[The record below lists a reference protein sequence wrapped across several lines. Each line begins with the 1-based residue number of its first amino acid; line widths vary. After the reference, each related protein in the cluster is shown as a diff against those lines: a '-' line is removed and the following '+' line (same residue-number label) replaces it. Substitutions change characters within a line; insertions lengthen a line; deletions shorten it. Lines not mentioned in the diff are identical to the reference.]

1 MKYNQLQNLVV
12 WNPGKRWNFFRKAL
26 EMIIFAKKM
35 DNDSIH
41 HTIINNLAD
50 GQVEF
55 LGTTGKETGTMSYSI
70 AIMPEDVAVAEDIDI
85 QSGKGL
91 WWIGV
96 ALGLALG
103 VFFIVRYILKKHRG
117 NEVEVEPVEQDAS
130 LRYELLRHK
139 DINKKF
145 CQKGYFSTVRQM
157 KLEALE
163 EHEINELCD
172 AVSGVFLTLVEFLN
186 NHGLSAKDFKFCC
199 LVKSRL
205 STSELSEIYDVSES
219 AIFKRKLKIKEM
231 LGDKSDNSNLAA
243 ILEDK

>member
-1 MKYNQLQNLVV
+1 MEVYWKNA
-12 WNPGKRWNFFRKAL
+12 GKWWNFFRKAL

-117 NEVEVEPVEQDAS
+117 NEVEPVEQDAS

-172 AVSGVFLTLVEFLN
+172 AVSGVFPTLVEFLN

>member
-1 MKYNQLQNLVV
+1 MEVYWKNA
-12 WNPGKRWNFFRKAL
+12 GKWWNFFRKVL

-117 NEVEVEPVEQDAS
+117 NEVEPVEQDAS

-172 AVSGVFLTLVEFLN
+172 AVSGVFPTLVEFLN

-199 LVKSRL
+199 LVKSWL

>member
-1 MKYNQLQNLVV
+1 
-12 WNPGKRWNFFRKAL
+12 
-26 EMIIFAKKM
+26 M

-55 LGTTGKETGTMSYSI
+55 LGTTGKETETMSYSI

-85 QSGKGL
+85 QSGKDL

-103 VFFIVRYILKKHRG
+103 VFFIVRCILKIHRG
-117 NEVEVEPVEQDAS
+117 NEVEPVEQDAS

-145 CQKGYFSTVRQM
+145 CQKVYFSTVRQM

-199 LVKSRL
+199 LVKSWL

>member
-1 MKYNQLQNLVV
+1 
-12 WNPGKRWNFFRKAL
+12 
-26 EMIIFAKKM
+26 M

-91 WWIGV
+91 WWICV
-96 ALGLALG
+96 ALG
-103 VFFIVRYILKKHRG
+103 VFFIVRCILKKHRG
-117 NEVEVEPVEQDAS
+117 NEVEPVEQDAS
-130 LRYELLRHK
+130 LRYEPLRHK

-145 CQKGYFSTVRQM
+145 CQKVYFSTVRQM

-172 AVSGVFLTLVEFLN
+172 AVSVVFPTLVEFLN

>member
-1 MKYNQLQNLVV
+1 
-12 WNPGKRWNFFRKAL
+12 
-26 EMIIFAKKM
+26 M

-91 WWIGV
+91 WWICV
-96 ALGLALG
+96 ALG
-103 VFFIVRYILKKHRG
+103 VFFIVRCILKKHRG
-117 NEVEVEPVEQDAS
+117 NEVEPVEQDAS

-145 CQKGYFSTVRQM
+145 CQKVYFSTVRQM

-172 AVSGVFLTLVEFLN
+172 AVSGLFPTLVEFLN

>member
-12 WNPGKRWNFFRKAL
+12 WNPGIWWIFFRKVL

-91 WWIGV
+91 WWICV
-96 ALGLALG
+96 ALG
-103 VFFIVRYILKKHRG
+103 VFFIVRCILKKHRG
-117 NEVEVEPVEQDAS
+117 NEVEPVEQDAS

-139 DINKKF
+139 GINKKF

-172 AVSGVFLTLVEFLN
+172 AVSGVFPTLVEFLN

-231 LGDKSDNSNLAA
+231 LGDKSDSSNLAA

>member
-1 MKYNQLQNLVV
+1 MKYNQLQNSVV
-12 WNPGKRWNFFRKAL
+12 WNPGKWLNFFRKAL

-70 AIMPEDVAVAEDIDI
+70 TIVPEDVAVAEDIDI

-91 WWIGV
+91 WWICV
-96 ALGLALG
+96 ALG
-103 VFFIVRYILKKHRG
+103 VFFIVRCILKKHRG
-117 NEVEVEPVEQDAS
+117 NEVEPVEQDAS

-145 CQKGYFSTVRQM
+145 CQKVYFSTVRQM

-163 EHEINELCD
+163 EHEINVLCD
-172 AVSGVFLTLVEFLN
+172 AVSVVFPTLVEFLN

>member
-1 MKYNQLQNLVV
+1 
-12 WNPGKRWNFFRKAL
+12 
-26 EMIIFAKKM
+26 
-35 DNDSIH
+35 
-41 HTIINNLAD
+41 
-50 GQVEF
+50 
-55 LGTTGKETGTMSYSI
+55 MSYSI

-91 WWIGV
+91 WWICV
-96 ALGLALG
+96 ALG
-103 VFFIVRYILKKHRG
+103 VFFIVRCILKKHRG
-117 NEVEVEPVEQDAS
+117 NEVEPVEQDAS

-145 CQKGYFSTVRQM
+145 CQKVYFSTVRQM

-172 AVSGVFLTLVEFLN
+172 AVSVVFPTLVEFLN

>member
-1 MKYNQLQNLVV
+1 MEVYWKNA
-12 WNPGKRWNFFRKAL
+12 GKWLNFFRKAL

-70 AIMPEDVAVAEDIDI
+70 AIMPEDVAVAEDMDI

-117 NEVEVEPVEQDAS
+117 NEVEPVEQDAS

-145 CQKGYFSTVRQM
+145 CQKVYFSTVRQM

-172 AVSGVFLTLVEFLN
+172 AVSGVFPTLVEFLN

-199 LVKSRL
+199 LVKSWL

>member
-1 MKYNQLQNLVV
+1 
-12 WNPGKRWNFFRKAL
+12 
-26 EMIIFAKKM
+26 M

-91 WWIGV
+91 WWICV
-96 ALGLALG
+96 ALG
-103 VFFIVRYILKKHRG
+103 VFFIVRCILKKHRG
-117 NEVEVEPVEQDAS
+117 NEVEPVEQDAW

-145 CQKGYFSTVRQM
+145 CQKVYFSTVRQM

-172 AVSGVFLTLVEFLN
+172 AVSVVFPTLVEFLN

>member
-1 MKYNQLQNLVV
+1 MEVYWKNA
-12 WNPGKRWNFFRKAL
+12 GKWWNFFRKVL

-55 LGTTGKETGTMSYSI
+55 LGTTGKETETMSYSI

-96 ALGLALG
+96 ALRLALG

-117 NEVEVEPVEQDAS
+117 NEVEPVEQDAS

-172 AVSGVFLTLVEFLN
+172 AVSGVFPTLVEFLN

-199 LVKSRL
+199 LVKSWL

>member
-1 MKYNQLQNLVV
+1 MV

-96 ALGLALG
+96 ALG
-103 VFFIVRYILKKHRG
+103 VFFIVRCILKIHRG
-117 NEVEVEPVEQDAS
+117 NEVEAEPVEQDAS

>member
-91 WWIGV
+91 WWICV
-96 ALGLALG
+96 ALG
-103 VFFIVRYILKKHRG
+103 VFFIVRCILKKHRG
-117 NEVEVEPVEQDAS
+117 NEVEPVEQDAS

-172 AVSGVFLTLVEFLN
+172 AVSVVFPTLVEFLN

>member
-1 MKYNQLQNLVV
+1 
-12 WNPGKRWNFFRKAL
+12 
-26 EMIIFAKKM
+26 M

-91 WWIGV
+91 WWICV
-96 ALGLALG
+96 ALG
-103 VFFIVRYILKKHRG
+103 VFFIVRCILKKHRG
-117 NEVEVEPVEQDAS
+117 NEVEPVEQDAS

-145 CQKGYFSTVRQM
+145 CQKVYFSTVRQM

-172 AVSGVFLTLVEFLN
+172 AVSGVFPTLVEFLN

>member
-1 MKYNQLQNLVV
+1 MEVYWKNA
-12 WNPGKRWNFFRKAL
+12 GKWLNFFRKAL

-117 NEVEVEPVEQDAS
+117 NEVEPVEQDAS

-145 CQKGYFSTVRQM
+145 CQKVYFSTVRQM

-172 AVSGVFLTLVEFLN
+172 AVSVVFPTLVEFLN

>member
-12 WNPGKRWNFFRKAL
+12 WNPGIWWIFFRKVL

-85 QSGKGL
+85 QSGRGL

-103 VFFIVRYILKKHRG
+103 VFFIVRCILKKHRG
-117 NEVEVEPVEQDAS
+117 NEVEAEPVEQDAS

-139 DINKKF
+139 GINKKF

-172 AVSGVFLTLVEFLN
+172 AVSGVFPTLVEFLN

-231 LGDKSDNSNLAA
+231 LGDKSDSSNLAA

>member
-1 MKYNQLQNLVV
+1 MEVYWKNA
-12 WNPGKRWNFFRKAL
+12 GKWWNFFRKAL

-55 LGTTGKETGTMSYSI
+55 LGTTGKETETMSYSI

-117 NEVEVEPVEQDAS
+117 NEVEPVEQDAS

-145 CQKGYFSTVRQM
+145 CQKVYFSTVRQM

-172 AVSGVFLTLVEFLN
+172 AVSGVFPTLVEFLN

>member
-1 MKYNQLQNLVV
+1 
-12 WNPGKRWNFFRKAL
+12 
-26 EMIIFAKKM
+26 M

-50 GQVEF
+50 SQVEF

-70 AIMPEDVAVAEDIDI
+70 TIVPEDVAVAEDIDI

-96 ALGLALG
+96 ALG

-117 NEVEVEPVEQDAS
+117 NEVEPVEQDAS

-145 CQKGYFSTVRQM
+145 CQKVYFSTVRRM

-172 AVSGVFLTLVEFLN
+172 DVSVVFPTLVEFLN

>member
-1 MKYNQLQNLVV
+1 
-12 WNPGKRWNFFRKAL
+12 
-26 EMIIFAKKM
+26 M

-103 VFFIVRYILKKHRG
+103 VFFIVRYILKKQETESRLFFYT
-117 NEVEVEPVEQDAS
+117 ETRRTTIFLTVLSLCLKTILPFTPLTADATEKVKA
-130 LRYELLRHK
+130 L
-139 DINKKF
+139 KKF
-145 CQKGYFSTVRQM
+145 IIPIWQTIFLILLKRRS
-157 KLEALE
+157 LNAL
-163 EHEINELCD
+163 
-172 AVSGVFLTLVEFLN
+172 
-186 NHGLSAKDFKFCC
+186 
-199 LVKSRL
+199 
-205 STSELSEIYDVSES
+205 
-219 AIFKRKLKIKEM
+219 IFTAFQTAE
-231 LGDKSDNSNLAA
+231 
-243 ILEDK
+243 

>member
-1 MKYNQLQNLVV
+1 MKTMEVYWKNA
-12 WNPGKRWNFFRKAL
+12 GKWWNFFRKAL

-70 AIMPEDVAVAEDIDI
+70 AVVPEDVAVAEDIDI

-117 NEVEVEPVEQDAS
+117 NEVEPVEQDAS

-172 AVSGVFLTLVEFLN
+172 AVSGVFPTLVEFLN

-205 STSELSEIYDVSES
+205 STSELSENYDVSES

>member
-1 MKYNQLQNLVV
+1 
-12 WNPGKRWNFFRKAL
+12 
-26 EMIIFAKKM
+26 M

-91 WWIGV
+91 WWICV
-96 ALGLALG
+96 ALG
-103 VFFIVRYILKKHRG
+103 VFFIVRCILKKHRG
-117 NEVEVEPVEQDAS
+117 NEVEPVEQDAW

-145 CQKGYFSTVRQM
+145 CQKVYFSTVRQM

>member
-91 WWIGV
+91 WWICV
-96 ALGLALG
+96 ALG
-103 VFFIVRYILKKHRG
+103 VFFIVRCILKKHRG
-117 NEVEVEPVEQDAS
+117 NEVEPVEQDAS

-145 CQKGYFSTVRQM
+145 CQKVYFSTVRQM

-172 AVSGVFLTLVEFLN
+172 AVSVVFPTLVEFLN

>member
-12 WNPGKRWNFFRKAL
+12 WNPGKWLNFFRKAL

-91 WWIGV
+91 WWICV
-96 ALGLALG
+96 ALG
-103 VFFIVRYILKKHRG
+103 VFFIVRCILKKHRG
-117 NEVEVEPVEQDAS
+117 NEVEPVEQDAS

-172 AVSGVFLTLVEFLN
+172 AVSVVFPTLVEFLN

>member
-1 MKYNQLQNLVV
+1 
-12 WNPGKRWNFFRKAL
+12 
-26 EMIIFAKKM
+26 M

-91 WWIGV
+91 WWICV
-96 ALGLALG
+96 ALG
-103 VFFIVRYILKKHRG
+103 VFFIVRCILKKHRG
-117 NEVEVEPVEQDAS
+117 NEVEPVEQDAS

-172 AVSGVFLTLVEFLN
+172 AVSGVFPTLVEFLN

>member
-1 MKYNQLQNLVV
+1 
-12 WNPGKRWNFFRKAL
+12 
-26 EMIIFAKKM
+26 MIIFAKKM

-91 WWIGV
+91 WWICV
-96 ALGLALG
+96 ALG
-103 VFFIVRYILKKHRG
+103 VFFIVRCILKKHRG
-117 NEVEVEPVEQDAS
+117 NEVEPVEQDAS

-145 CQKGYFSTVRQM
+145 CQKVYFSTVRQM

-172 AVSGVFLTLVEFLN
+172 AVSVVFPTLVEFLN

>member
-1 MKYNQLQNLVV
+1 
-12 WNPGKRWNFFRKAL
+12 
-26 EMIIFAKKM
+26 M

-91 WWIGV
+91 WWICV
-96 ALGLALG
+96 ALG
-103 VFFIVRYILKKHRG
+103 VFFIVRCILKKHRG
-117 NEVEVEPVEQDAS
+117 NEVEPVEQDAS

-145 CQKGYFSTVRQM
+145 CQKVYFSTVRQM

-172 AVSGVFLTLVEFLN
+172 AVSVVFPTLVEFLN

>member
-1 MKYNQLQNLVV
+1 
-12 WNPGKRWNFFRKAL
+12 
-26 EMIIFAKKM
+26 
-35 DNDSIH
+35 
-41 HTIINNLAD
+41 
-50 GQVEF
+50 
-55 LGTTGKETGTMSYSI
+55 MSYSI

-117 NEVEVEPVEQDAS
+117 NEVEPVEQDAS

-145 CQKGYFSTVRQM
+145 CQKVYFSTVRRM

-172 AVSGVFLTLVEFLN
+172 AVSGVFPTLVEFLN

>member
-12 WNPGKRWNFFRKAL
+12 WNPGIWWIFFRKVL

-91 WWIGV
+91 WWICV
-96 ALGLALG
+96 ALG
-103 VFFIVRYILKKHRG
+103 VFFIVRCILKKHRG

-139 DINKKF
+139 GINKKF

-172 AVSGVFLTLVEFLN
+172 AVSGVFPTLVEFLN

-231 LGDKSDNSNLAA
+231 LGDKSDSSNLAA

>member
-12 WNPGKRWNFFRKAL
+12 WNPGIWWNFFRKVL

-91 WWIGV
+91 WWICV
-96 ALGLALG
+96 ALG
-103 VFFIVRYILKKHRG
+103 VFFIVRCILKKHRG
-117 NEVEVEPVEQDAS
+117 NEVEPVEQDAS

-145 CQKGYFSTVRQM
+145 CQKVYFSTVRQM

-172 AVSGVFLTLVEFLN
+172 AVSVVFPTLVEFLN

>member
-1 MKYNQLQNLVV
+1 MEVYWKNA
-12 WNPGKRWNFFRKAL
+12 GKWWNFFRKAL

-117 NEVEVEPVEQDAS
+117 NEVEPVEQDAS

-145 CQKGYFSTVRQM
+145 CQKVYFSTVRQM

-172 AVSGVFLTLVEFLN
+172 AVSGVFPTLVEFLN

>member
-1 MKYNQLQNLVV
+1 
-12 WNPGKRWNFFRKAL
+12 
-26 EMIIFAKKM
+26 MIIFAKKM

-91 WWIGV
+91 WWICV
-96 ALGLALG
+96 ALG
-103 VFFIVRYILKKHRG
+103 VFFIVRCILKKHRG
-117 NEVEVEPVEQDAS
+117 NEVEPVEQDAS

-145 CQKGYFSTVRQM
+145 CQKVYFSTVRQM

-172 AVSGVFLTLVEFLN
+172 AVSVVFPTLVEFLN

-199 LVKSRL
+199 FVKSRL

>member
-1 MKYNQLQNLVV
+1 
-12 WNPGKRWNFFRKAL
+12 
-26 EMIIFAKKM
+26 
-35 DNDSIH
+35 
-41 HTIINNLAD
+41 
-50 GQVEF
+50 
-55 LGTTGKETGTMSYSI
+55 MSYSI

-96 ALGLALG
+96 ALRLALG

-117 NEVEVEPVEQDAS
+117 NEVEPVEQDAS

-145 CQKGYFSTVRQM
+145 CQKVYFSTVRQM

-199 LVKSRL
+199 FVKSRL

>member
-1 MKYNQLQNLVV
+1 
-12 WNPGKRWNFFRKAL
+12 
-26 EMIIFAKKM
+26 
-35 DNDSIH
+35 
-41 HTIINNLAD
+41 
-50 GQVEF
+50 
-55 LGTTGKETGTMSYSI
+55 MSYSI

-91 WWIGV
+91 WWICV
-96 ALGLALG
+96 ALG
-103 VFFIVRYILKKHRG
+103 VFFIVRCILKKHRG
-117 NEVEVEPVEQDAS
+117 NEVEAEPVEQDAS

-145 CQKGYFSTVRQM
+145 CQKVYFSTGRQM

>member
-1 MKYNQLQNLVV
+1 MKYNQLQYLVV
-12 WNPGKRWNFFRKAL
+12 WNPGKWLNFFRKAL

-50 GQVEF
+50 GQVEI
-55 LGTTGKETGTMSYSI
+55 LGTTGKETETMSYSI

-91 WWIGV
+91 WWICV
-96 ALGLALG
+96 ALG
-103 VFFIVRYILKKHRG
+103 VFFIVRCILKKHRG
-117 NEVEVEPVEQDAS
+117 NEVEPVEQDAS

-145 CQKGYFSTVRQM
+145 CQKVYFSTVRQM

-172 AVSGVFLTLVEFLN
+172 AVSVVFPTLVEFLN

>member
-26 EMIIFAKKM
+26 EMIIFAKIM

-96 ALGLALG
+96 ALG

-117 NEVEVEPVEQDAS
+117 NEVEPVEQDAS

-145 CQKGYFSTVRQM
+145 CQKVYFSTVRQM

-172 AVSGVFLTLVEFLN
+172 DVSVVFPTLVEFLN

>member
-1 MKYNQLQNLVV
+1 
-12 WNPGKRWNFFRKAL
+12 
-26 EMIIFAKKM
+26 M

-70 AIMPEDVAVAEDIDI
+70 AIMPEDVAVAEDMDI

-91 WWIGV
+91 WWICV
-96 ALGLALG
+96 ALG
-103 VFFIVRYILKKHRG
+103 VFFIVRCILKKHRG
-117 NEVEVEPVEQDAS
+117 NEVEPVEQDAS
-130 LRYELLRHK
+130 LRYEPLRHK

-157 KLEALE
+157 KLESLE

-172 AVSGVFLTLVEFLN
+172 AVSVVFPTLVEFLN

>member
-96 ALGLALG
+96 ALG

-117 NEVEVEPVEQDAS
+117 NEVEPVEQDAS

-172 AVSGVFLTLVEFLN
+172 DVSVVFPTLVEFLN
-186 NHGLSAKDFKFCC
+186 NHGLSAKDFKSCC